1 MVSMVME
8 NPSNPEVIYDK
19 NGAFERV
26 FKNATARVLDFLLLN
41 PDFDY
46 SIPELNKS
54 TQIPIRTLQR
64 VLPHLAEQGFVK
76 ERRKVGNTIMYILK
90 VDSPLVQAFQQYV
103 SVAIDMNFQMAQR
116 NIA

>member
-1 MVSMVME
+1 ME
-8 NPSNPEVIYDK
+8 SPEIIYDK

-46 SIPELNKS
+46 SIAEINKT

-64 VLPHLAEQGFVK
+64 VLPHLLEQGFVK
-76 ERRKVGNTIMYILK
+76 ERRKVGNTVMYILK
-90 VDSPLVQAFQQYV
+90 TDSPLVQAFQQYIN
-103 SVAIDMNFQMAQR
+103 AGIDLNFQMAQR